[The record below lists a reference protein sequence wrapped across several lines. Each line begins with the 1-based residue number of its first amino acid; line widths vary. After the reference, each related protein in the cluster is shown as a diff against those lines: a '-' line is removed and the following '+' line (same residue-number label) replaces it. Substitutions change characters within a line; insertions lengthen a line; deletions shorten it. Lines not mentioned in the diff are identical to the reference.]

1 MVEIDLKKINLKDA
15 AFFRYKF
22 LNGQYL
28 LTNEVGQ
35 YIFLGRKEFKDF
47 TEGRLEKGCLAYNS
61 LDQKDF
67 IHSSFDK
74 KEAVQRYF
82 KKYGYLR
89 RGTTLHI
96 VIPTLRCNHRCIYCQ
111 VGSRSILDRGYD
123 MNRQT
128 ARKVV
133 DTIFKCPSKSITIE
147 FQGGEPLVNW
157 KVTRLIIEYAWKK
170 NKKFKKDLRIALVT
184 NLTLMTKDR
193 LKYLLKNRV
202 SVCTSLDGPKF
213 IHDHNRPMI
222 GNKSGYELT
231 TKWMKELSYSTKYGF
246 NSALVTLTRFSLN
259 YPEEIIQ
266 EYLKWNIFSI
276 PLRPISVLGLGG
288 LRRNEIGVTA
298 QQFLEFYRRALDY
311 MIELNYCTGQ
321 RISERMA
328 KVILRKIFN
337 STDPGYLDMR
347 SPCGAGCG
355 QVAYMY
361 DGSVYSC
368 DEGRMIG
375 DDSFKLGNIH
385 THSYQEL
392 MQSKTMQACVFAS
405 CLDGLYCDYCVYKPY
420 CGVCPVVNWK
430 EYGSIYA
437 RSKGSF
443 MCKIYEGMLDYLFEL
458 LQDKKKA
465 KVLKSW
471 IR

>member
-1 MVEIDLKKINLKDA
+1 MVKINLDKVNLKDA
-15 AFFRYKF
+15 AFFRYKV

-35 YIFLGRKEFKDF
+35 HIFLGKKEFEDF
-47 TEGRLEKGCLAYNS
+47 IEARLEKGSLTYNS
-61 LDQKDF
+61 LDQKNF
-67 IHSSFDK
+67 IHKTFDNR
-74 KEAVQRYF
+74 EIVRRYL
-82 KKYGYLR
+82 KRYGYLR
-89 RGTTLHI
+89 KGSSLHI
-96 VIPTLRCNHRCIYCQ
+96 VIPTLRCNHRCVYCQ
-111 VGSRSILDRGYD
+111 AGSRSLLEKGYD
-123 MNRQT
+123 MDEQI

-133 DTIFKCPSKSITIE
+133 DTIFKCPGKDITLE

-157 KVTRLIIEYAWKK
+157 KITAFIIDYALKK
-170 NKKFKKDLRIALVT
+170 NKKLKKKLKIALVT

-193 LKYLLKNRV
+193 LRFLLKNKV
-202 SVCTSLDGPKF
+202 SICTSLDGPKF
-213 IHDHNRPMI
+213 IHDRNRPMI
-222 GNKSGYELT
+222 GAKSGYEIT
-231 TKWMKELSYSTKYGF
+231 TKWIKELSYLKGGF
-246 NSALVTLTRFSLN
+246 RNALVTLTRFSLD
-259 YPEEIIQ
+259 YPEEIIH

-276 PLRPISVLGLGG
+276 PLRPVSVLGFAG
-288 LRRNEIGVTA
+288 LRRKEIGVTA
-298 QQFLEFYRRALDY
+298 EEFLVFYRRAIDY
-311 MIELNYCTGQ
+311 MIELTYVTGQ
-321 RISERMA
+321 RIGERMA
-328 KVILRKIFN
+328 RVILRKIFN
-337 STDPGYLDMR
+337 PSDPGYLDMR

-375 DDSFKLGNIH
+375 DDSFKLGNVF

-405 CLDGLYCDYCVYKPY
+405 CLDGLYCDYCAYKPY

-443 MCKIYEGMLDYLFEL
+443 MCKIYEGMFDYIFEL
-458 LQDKKKA
+458 LQDKNKA
-465 KVLKSW
+465 DILRSW